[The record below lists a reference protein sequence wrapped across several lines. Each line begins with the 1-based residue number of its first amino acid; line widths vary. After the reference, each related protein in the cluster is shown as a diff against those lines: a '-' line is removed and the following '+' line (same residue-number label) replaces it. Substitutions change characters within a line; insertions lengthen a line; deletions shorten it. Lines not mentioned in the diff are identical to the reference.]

1 MIYYN
6 LNKNLDG
13 NKILSDI
20 QKLISQHQQNELSN
34 KVLVVKIESIS
45 DYTMDSPILKLEY
58 QN

>member
-6 LNKNLDG
+6 LNKNLEG

-20 QKLISQHQQNELSN
+20 QKLISQCEQNELSN
-34 KVLVVKIESIS
+34 KVLVVRIETIS
-45 DYTMDSPILKLEY
+45 DYTIDSPILKLEY

>member
-6 LNKNLDG
+6 LNKNLEG

-20 QKLISQHQQNELSN
+20 QQLINQCQQNELSN

-45 DYTMDSPILKLEY
+45 DYNGDSPILKLEY